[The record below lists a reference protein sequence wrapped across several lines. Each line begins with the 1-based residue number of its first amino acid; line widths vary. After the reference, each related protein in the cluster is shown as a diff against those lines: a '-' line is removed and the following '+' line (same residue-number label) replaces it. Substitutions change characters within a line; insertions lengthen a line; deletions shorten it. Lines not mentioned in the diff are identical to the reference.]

1 MEEGGGVARRV
12 CRRRGAAARRT
23 DVRSGTKHD
32 HIRRTRLG
40 PAQPMLASAVVA
52 HGPRHQRV
60 RVAEEDLGTH
70 KGAHTPLSP
79 QHLAYT

>member
-1 MEEGGGVARRV
+1 MGGV
-12 CRRRGAAARRT
+12 CRHGGASARRT
-23 DVRSGTKHD
+23 HVRGGTKHD

-40 PAQPMLASAVVA
+40 PAQPVLAPAVA
-52 HGPRHQRV
+52 PQGPRHQRV
-60 RVAEEDLGTH
+60 RVSEEDLGTH